1 MANSQEPQRRA
12 EPAKASFWSSERS
25 ADRDPASNGRRRS
38 SWLRVFWLLLLPA
51 AVLPGCAGT
60 DNLATVAPGTPPV
73 LPSAEPAYAAESFVG
88 RWGLGAYH
96 RDADKTRTEKI
107 AGQQCKDPYVIK
119 AGPNGG
125 LMMYLADDPELREL
139 KVKGAVGGRTF
150 IGPDGPPG
158 GEWDRE
164 IVSFDR
170 KVLTTKW
177 VDDELAG
184 RYGTM
189 VMVRCS

>member
-1 MANSQEPQRRA
+1 MNSQEPQRRA
-12 EPAKASFWSSERS
+12 EALHRSFSKVRAPDPARS
-25 ADRDPASNGRRRS
+25 ARRKSPWFRAV
-38 SWLRVFWLLLLPA
+38 WLPLLSF

-60 DNLATVAPGTPPV
+60 EGPTAAAPALA
-73 LPSAEPAYAAESFVG
+73 SAEPAYSAESFVG
-88 RWGLGAYH
+88 RWGLGSYH
-96 RDADKTRTEKI
+96 RDADRTRTEKI
-107 AGQQCKDPYVIK
+107 AAQQCRDPYVIK
-119 AGPNGG
+119 ASPSGG

-139 KVKGAVGGRTF
+139 TVKGAEGGRTF

-177 VDDELAG
+177 VDQELAG